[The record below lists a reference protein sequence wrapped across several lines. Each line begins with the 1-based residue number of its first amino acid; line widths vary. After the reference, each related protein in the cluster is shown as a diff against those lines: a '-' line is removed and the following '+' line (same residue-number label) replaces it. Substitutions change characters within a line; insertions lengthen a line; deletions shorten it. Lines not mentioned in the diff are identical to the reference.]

1 MSIWLDDS
9 SREDS
14 TTETR
19 DTFFGVPLLIVSLT
33 FAMPVVPFIAYLL
46 GPSTING
53 IRMWFMEASGLV
65 WIGGFVLL
73 MVIEVVSNAR
83 KTIKRVS
90 TRIED

>member
-1 MSIWLDDS
+1 MTIWSDELTRDNA
-9 SREDS
+9 

-46 GPSTING
+46 GPSTFNG

-90 TRIED
+90 TRTED